1 MRKLN
6 TKSKLAALAAMAVI
20 GIAAILT
27 FNSGA
32 FGMSGTTQAAPGQ
45 KSEKQERTI
54 EGVWRTV
61 VTPRN
66 CLTGLEVAPS
76 FPGLFTFNKGGTVSE
91 YGISPGLTPALRSPG
106 HGIWQHEEGWQ
117 LYSLKFTFYR
127 YNASGAFI
135 GSQKITAALELG
147 ADGDSFT
154 TNSAIEV
161 LDANDNVIGNGCA
174 TAVGTRFE

>member
-1 MRKLN
+1 MEKLN
-6 TKSKLAALAAMAVI
+6 AKSKLVALAAIAVMGLASI
-20 GIAAILT
+20 GI
-27 FNSGA
+27 FNSAA
-32 FGMSGTTQAAPGQ
+32 FGVSGTTQAAPGQ

-76 FPGLFTFNKGGTVSE
+76 FPGLFTFNKGGTMSE

-106 HGIWQHEEGWQ
+106 HGIWQHKEGWQ
-117 LYSLKFTFYR
+117 DYSFVFTYYR
-127 YNASGAFI
+127 YNASGVFI
-135 GSQKITAALELG
+135 SSQRITAALALG

-154 TNSAIEV
+154 TISAIEV
-161 LDANDNVIGNGCA
+161 LDANDNVVSNGCA

>member
-6 TKSKLAALAAMAVI
+6 TKSKLAALAAIAVI
-20 GIAAILT
+20 GIAAIWS
-27 FNSGA
+27 FNSAA
-32 FGMSGTTQAAPGQ
+32 FGMSRTTQ
-45 KSEKQERTI
+45 EERTI

-135 GSQKITAALELG
+135 GSQRITAALELG
-147 ADGDSFT
+147 ADGDTFT

-161 LDANDNVIGNGCA
+161 LDANDNVVGNGCA

>member
-6 TKSKLAALAAMAVI
+6 TKSKLAALAAIAVF
-20 GIAAILT
+20 GIAAICS
-27 FNSGA
+27 FNSAA

-45 KSEKQERTI
+45 KSEKHERTI
-54 EGVWRTV
+54 AGAWRTV

-76 FPGLFTFNKGGTVSE
+76 FPGLFTFNKGGTMSE

-106 HGIWQHEEGWQ
+106 HGIWQHEEGWRD
-117 LYSLKFTFYR
+117 YSFKFTFYR
-127 YNASGAFI
+127 YNASGVFI
-135 GSQKITAALELG
+135 GSQRITAALELA

-154 TNSAIEV
+154 TISAIEV
-161 LDANDNVIGNGCA
+161 LDANDNVVGNGCG